1 MHPLTRI
8 ARRTLAVSLIAG
20 ASSCPYPPIPAEFE
34 GGSNTDASPDADVN
48 EVIPEF
54 NGCASERFVD
64 RSDSAAMRIVSFGGR
79 NGSDEF
85 GYAPA
90 CITIAAGE
98 TVRFSGD
105 FSTHPLSPGT
115 GPHGLN
121 DGTPGNPIPR
131 TPSGSMLDVPFPT
144 AGTYPYFCEMHVA
157 SGMAGVVHVR

>member
-1 MHPLTRI
+1 MNPRTRI
-8 ARRTLAVSLIAG
+8 ALRALAIPLIVG
-20 ASSCPYPPIPAEFE
+20 ASSCLYPPIPAEFE
-34 GGSNTDASPDADVN
+34 SGSDNDASTGADGS

-54 NGCASERFVD
+54 NGCTSELFVD
-64 RSDSAAMRIVSFGGR
+64 RSDTAAMRIVSFGGR

-105 FSTHPLSPGT
+105 FSTHPLSPGS

-121 DGTPGNPIPR
+121 AGTPGNPIPR
-131 TPSGSMLDVPFPT
+131 TPSGFMVDVAFP
-144 AGTYPYFCEMHVA
+144 AVGTYPYFCEMHVA